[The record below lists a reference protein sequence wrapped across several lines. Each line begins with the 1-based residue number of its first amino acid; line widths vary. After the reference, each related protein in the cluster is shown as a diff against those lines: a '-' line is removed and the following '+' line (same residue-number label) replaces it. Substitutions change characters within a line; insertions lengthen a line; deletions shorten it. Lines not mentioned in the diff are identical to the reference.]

1 MIWFEMPSVLML
13 MLLLLVEPTDG
24 VEGMAE
30 IGGMSLI
37 KLGGVM
43 LIGMTLLRFLLD
55 DRFRMLPLFH
65 SVFLCFILWVILSYA
80 WSRMPVSYG
89 FEGEDQQVLKGNIY
103 ILVMVLVIFQVSTFL
118 PDMDWPYTALV
129 TGSGWLVYLMMTG
142 HASVV
147 DAVRYEI
154 NGLDSNEAGVR
165 LALAIPP
172 AIYLLM
178 RGRFL
183 VLRLLGL
190 AYLPVVAYTI
200 LITGSRTGLI
210 CLLIG
215 LAGLLLVFW
224 RVNVW
229 GKIAGVVAVLFLASF
244 VLASVSPKTLE
255 RSFSVGSEVASGTL
269 NERTLIWRNAYP
281 VWLESPVVGHG
292 LDAFRRMINRYHID
306 LIGHNSYITI
316 AVEQGII
323 GLLLYLGVLL
333 AAGVTVWRSRR
344 MVDEKLLLS
353 LMLLV
358 LMVGQ
363 MSLDLQDRLFIWIAL
378 SVIVVHAAYSGQ
390 TSRLIN
396 QNNRMG
402 ISHEKDS
409 HCYR

>member
-1 MIWFEMPSVLML
+1 MIWLQRLSILML

-24 VEGMAE
+24 VEGMME

-37 KLGGVM
+37 KLGGVA
-43 LIGMTLLRFLLD
+43 LIGATLLRFLLD

-103 ILVMVLVIFQVSTFL
+103 ILVIVLMIFQVAAIL
-118 PDMDWPYTALV
+118 QDMDWPYAALV
-129 TGSGWLVYLMMTG
+129 AGSGWLAYLMITG
-142 HASVV
+142 HQSAL

-154 NGLDSNEAGVR
+154 NGLDSNEASVR

-172 AIYLLM
+172 AIYLLLH
-178 RGRFL
+178 GRFL
-183 VLRLLGL
+183 ALRVLGM

-200 LITGSRTGLI
+200 LITGSRTGLV

-215 LAGLLLVFW
+215 LAGLLVVFR
-224 RVNVW
+224 RVNIW
-229 GKIAGVVAVLFLASF
+229 GKAVGIVAVLLLASF
-244 VLASVSPKTLE
+244 VLGSVSPKTLE

-281 VWLESPVVGHG
+281 VWLDSPVVGHG
-292 LDAFRRMINRYHID
+292 LDAFKRMINRNHID

-323 GLLLYLGVLL
+323 GLLLFLGVFLS
-333 AAGVTVWRSRR
+333 AGIVIWRSRR
-344 MVDEKLLLS
+344 IMDEKLLLS

-390 TSRLIN
+390 VSRLIK
-396 QNNRMG
+396 QNNVMG
-402 ISHEKDS
+402 ISHEKNS